1 MIFAALEGAKYTPL
15 VRMFVRS
22 VTKRR
27 WSHEI
32 DAARRRLFVSALAA
46 ALVACASTQGPP
58 TRRGAS
64 PDFPSLDGDLGVA
77 AAALLT
83 RAISF
88 DTTNPPGNERP
99 LAEYLARVLQR
110 EGIEARVIPLPGP
123 SSTRAALWAR
133 VPGRGER
140 APVVLLSHLDVVAA
154 KEEGWAVDPFAGV
167 EGGGTVVGRGA
178 LDAKGVTVSHLLAL
192 VELARR
198 RSPLARDVILLA
210 TPDEETGGANG
221 AGLIT
226 RGHPELLRGAAY
238 LLTEGAGILPGENG
252 DADVWGVAFT
262 EKTPCWVELTARG
275 VPGHGSTA
283 SDSAAGLRLVRALGR
298 VLDMKH
304 ALRVTPE
311 VAQMFAHMA
320 PLAPK
325 SEQRQWRELRGA
337 LALNPQFRERFLSDP
352 GRRALVQNT
361 TSITQLA
368 GSDSPNVVPAE
379 ASATIDARLLPGE
392 SCAEFVSE
400 MASAIDDPSVELSVL
415 LEFPSVA
422 SPTQT
427 PLMTAIERVAAR
439 SKPAGF
445 VVPRVIAGFTDAHYF
460 RSLGITAYGFV
471 PRRLRLQ
478 DSLGIHG
485 PNERVS
491 LENLALSVRTTV
503 EILRELERVE
513 ED

>member
-1 MIFAALEGAKYTPL
+1 L
-15 VRMFVRS
+15 FVRS

-27 WSHEI
+27 WSREI
-32 DAARRRLFVSALAA
+32 ETAWRCLSRSSWVSAVVAG
-46 ALVACASTQGPP
+46 LVACTTTPEPP
-58 TRRGAS
+58 TKRGVT
-64 PDFPSLDGDLGVA
+64 PDFPSLEGDLGSV

-88 DTTNPPGNERP
+88 DTTNPPGNERA
-99 LAEYLARVLQR
+99 LAEYLARILQR
-110 EGIEARVIPLPGP
+110 EGIEARAIPLPGP
-123 SSTRAALWAR
+123 ASARAALWAR

-140 APVVLLSHLDVVAA
+140 APLVLLSHLDVVAA
-154 KEEGWAVDPFAGV
+154 TEASWAVDPFAGV

-178 LDAKGVTVSHLLAL
+178 LDAKGVTVSHLLTL
-192 VELARR
+192 VELARSQR
-198 RSPLARDVILLA
+198 PLARDVILLA
-210 TPDEETGGANG
+210 TPDEETGGAGG
-221 AGLIT
+221 AGLIA
-226 RGHPELLRGAAY
+226 RGNPELLRGAAY

-252 DADVWGVAFT
+252 ERDVWGVAFT
-262 EKTPCWVELTARG
+262 EKTPCWVRLTARG

-283 SDSAAGLRLVRALGR
+283 SDTAAGQHLVRALGR
-298 VLDMKH
+298 VLDMRH
-304 ALRVTPE
+304 ELRVTPE
-311 VAQMFAHMA
+311 VAQMFARLA
-320 PLAPK
+320 ALAPK
-325 SEQRQWRELRGA
+325 AEQRQWRELRGA
-337 LALNPQFRERFLSDP
+337 LALHPEFRERFLSDP

-368 GSDSPNVVPAE
+368 GSGSPNVVPAE
-379 ASATIDARLLPGE
+379 ASATVDARLLPGE
-392 SCAEFVSE
+392 SCAEFVSD
-400 MASAIDDPSVELSVL
+400 MASAIDDPTVELAIL
-415 LEFPSVA
+415 LEFPSAA

-439 SKPAGF
+439 SKPGGY

-460 RSLGITAYGFV
+460 RALGITAYGFV

-491 LENLALSVRTTV
+491 LENLELSVRKTV

-513 ED
+513 GE